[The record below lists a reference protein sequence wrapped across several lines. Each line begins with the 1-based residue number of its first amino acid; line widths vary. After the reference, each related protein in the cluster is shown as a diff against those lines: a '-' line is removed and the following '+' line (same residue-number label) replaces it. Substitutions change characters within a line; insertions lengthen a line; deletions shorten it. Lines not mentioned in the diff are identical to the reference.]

1 MRTSYNVGIVGA
13 TGAVGQELLK
23 ILAQRRFPVGEL
35 RPLASARSAGKIITW
50 QGRDHTVGLTDENA
64 FDGLDIALFAGGAA
78 SKQYAYAAVE
88 AGAVVIDNSSSFRY
102 DPDVPLVTPEVN
114 PQDVRWHKGLIAN
127 PNCSTIQLV
136 VALKPLHDAAK
147 ITRLQVAT
155 YQAVSGAGLEGA
167 RELKEQSAA
176 LAADRPIEQP
186 TCFPHQIGFNLI
198 PHIDAFQENG
208 YTREEM
214 KIVWETHK
222 MLHDDSICIS
232 ATAVRVPVFRSH
244 SEAVAVEFARP
255 ISPEQAR
262 SLLRAAPGLKV
273 LDDPEH
279 DIYPMPY
286 PLCDTDEVYV
296 GRIRRDLA
304 TENGLLLWVVADQLR
319 KGAATNAVQIAEL
332 LIEYELLKT

>member
-1 MRTSYNVGIVGA
+1 MGKKYNVGIVGA

-23 ILAQRRFPVGEL
+23 ILALRRFPLGEL
-35 RPLASARSAGKIITW
+35 RLLASARSAGQTIVW
-50 QGRDHTVGLTDENA
+50 QGEDYTVGLTDEHA
-64 FDGLDIALFAGGAA
+64 FAGLHIVLFAGGAA
-78 SKQYAYAAVE
+78 SAQYARAAID

-102 DPDVPLVTPEVN
+102 DPQVPLVTPEVN
-114 PQDVRWHKGLIAN
+114 PEDVRWHKGLIAN

-147 ITRLQVAT
+147 IERLTVAT

-167 RELKEQSAA
+167 RELAEQSAA
-176 LAADRPIEQP
+176 ITADRPISP
-186 TCFPHQIGFNLI
+186 PSCFAHQIGFNLI

-208 YTREEM
+208 YSREEM

-222 MLHDDSICIS
+222 MLHDDSIRIS

-244 SEAVAVEFARP
+244 SAAVAVEFKRPLSQEKARDLL
-255 ISPEQAR
+255 AR
-262 SLLRAAPGLKV
+262 APGVKV
-273 LDDPEH
+273 LDDPMRN
-279 DIYPMPY
+279 IYPMPY

-296 GRIRRDLA
+296 GRIRRDLS
-304 TENGLLLWVVADQLR
+304 TENGLLMWVVADQLR

-332 LIEYELLKT
+332 LLEYDLL